1 LGLGGNDILKIMRK
15 KPIRLFLFNTLTKK
29 KELFLP
35 LSPPRVKIYSCGP
48 TVYGHTHLGHMRT
61 YINTDI
67 LLRTLKYCGYQP
79 YQIMNITDVGH
90 LTSDRDT
97 GEDKLEKAAQ
107 KEKLSAWQLAQK
119 YTTEF
124 FEVLDKLNIT
134 RANVTPR
141 ATENIAEM
149 IALVASLEERGFAY
163 QTSDGVYFNT
173 SKLSD
178 YGKLANVSLASL
190 EEGARVQKNAEKK
203 NPTDFALWKFSSKDE
218 KRQMEWPSPWAKRG
232 FPGWHIECS
241 VMAMKYLSACF
252 EGGKFYPDRFG
263 TIDIHSGGIEHIN
276 IHHTNEIAQTES
288 ATGKKFAAFWIH
300 YNWLQV
306 EGKKMSKSLGN
317 FYTQEDL
324 IDRGYKDFM
333 PLRYLF
339 LNTHYRK
346 KMNFTWLALFWAA
359 EAYGGLIREAETVL
373 AFSETGKAAN
383 KTIGAKI
390 VESEE
395 RKAKINYYQ
404 DQFEKAIANDLN
416 MPQALAVMH
425 EVLKDRDLSSKS
437 EWELINKFDQVFGL
451 QIEDQV
457 KSLRQKREKIPQEV
471 LSLVDDREAAR
482 QKEDWERADKL
493 RAQIE
498 ARGYLVEDTPQG
510 PKLTPQK

>member
-1 LGLGGNDILKIMRK
+1 MKRNVPK
-15 KPIRLFLFNTLTKK
+15 LFLFNTLTKK
-29 KELFLP
+29 KELFSP
-35 LSPPRVKIYSCGP
+35 LLPPRVKIYSCGP

-61 YINTDI
+61 YTNTDI

-79 YQIMNITDVGH
+79 YQVMNITDVGH

-119 YTTEF
+119 YTAEF

-134 RANVTPR
+134 RADVTPK

-149 IALVASLEERGFAY
+149 IALVVFLEEKGFAY
-163 QTSDGVYFNT
+163 QTSDGVYFDT
-173 SKLSD
+173 SKFVN
-178 YGKLANVSLASL
+178 YGRLANVSLADL
-190 EEGARVQKNAEKK
+190 EEGARIEKNPEKK
-203 NPTDFALWKFSSKDE
+203 NPTDFALWKFSDPKRN
-218 KRQMEWPSPWAKRG
+218 RQMEWSGPWVKKG

-252 EGGKFYPDRFG
+252 EGERFYPDRFE

-276 IHHTNEIAQTES
+276 VHHTNEIAQTES
-288 ATGKKFAAFWIH
+288 ATGKKMAAFWVH

-324 IDRGYKDFM
+324 INRGYKDFM

-346 KMNFTWLALFWAA
+346 VLNFTWPALFWAA
-359 EAYGGLIREAETVL
+359 EAYGGLIREAEEIL
-373 AFSETGKAAN
+373 AFSEAAKAATRKV
-383 KTIGAKI
+383 KTKLIK
-390 VESEE
+390 SE
-395 RKAKINYYQ
+395 KGKKKINYYQ
-404 DQFEKAIANDLN
+404 EKFEKAITNDLN

-425 EVLKDRDLSSKS
+425 EVLKDQDLSSKS
-437 EWELINKFDQVFGL
+437 QWKLINKFDQVFGL
-451 QIEDQV
+451 RIEDQV
-457 KSLRQKREKIPQEV
+457 KNLRQKRKKIPQEV

-482 QKEDWERADKL
+482 QKKDWERADKI
-493 RAQIE
+493 RTQIE
-498 ARGYLVEDTPQG
+498 VRGYLVEDTPQG
-510 PKLTPQK
+510 PKLTFPK